1 MLSKEVNAPVVM
13 NADSPTLLEVKRHRA
28 AIHPLTDL
36 LATVIGA
43 DMVVEVDILLVVQEF
58 AMPSKEANANV
69 ARAADTATPLV
80 DLPVTP
86 HPLATL
92 ALLVLLAHAMLSR
105 EANATRVILADTVTT
120 PILALPALLALA
132 TLSSVGNANEATL
145 ADTATRLLLP
155 LTNKYLNMDA

>member
-36 LATVIGA
+36 LAT
-43 DMVVEVDILLVVQEF
+43 VVEVDILLVVQEF

-155 LTNKYLNMDA
+155 LTNKYPIMNA